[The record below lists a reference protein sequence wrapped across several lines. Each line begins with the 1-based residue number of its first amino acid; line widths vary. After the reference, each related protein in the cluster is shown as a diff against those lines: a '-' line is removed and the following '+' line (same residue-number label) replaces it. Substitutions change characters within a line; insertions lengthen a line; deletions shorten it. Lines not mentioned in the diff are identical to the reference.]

1 MRILLKIVL
10 FPLVVVLTL
19 AVLVLRFLHS
29 ASTMILG
36 ILSGILLLAAVGTWV
51 FKLGGFAM
59 FQQYS
64 GMDILGFFIM
74 AFVLSPYGL
83 PLIAGILIEL
93 IDAANGA
100 IKAI

>member
-1 MRILLKIVL
+1 MRILLKILLLPV
-10 FPLVVVLTL
+10 VVVLTI
-19 AVLVLRFLHS
+19 AVLILRFLHS
-29 ASTMILG
+29 ASTMVLG
-36 ILSGILLLAAVGTWV
+36 ILSGIMLLAAVGTWV
-51 FKLGGFAM
+51 FKLGGSGM

-83 PLIAGILIEL
+83 PLIAGFLIEL
-93 IDAANGA
+93 VDAANGA

>member
-1 MRILLKIVL
+1 MRILLKILL
-10 FPLVVVLTL
+10 FPVVIVLTIG
-19 AVLVLRFLHS
+19 VLILRFLHG

-36 ILSGILLLAAVGTWV
+36 ILSGIFVLTALGTWV
-51 FKLGGFAM
+51 FKMGGFAM

-64 GMDILGFFIM
+64 GMDILGFLVI

-83 PLIAGILIEL
+83 PLITGILIEL
-93 IDAANGA
+93 IDVANGA